1 MPEAGPAARTR
12 LQGLHREARALRWRA
27 ALLADRLRLGLRC
40 RLEPGLDVD
49 PSASPHLAGAR
60 LRLGPG
66 ARLRIGAGVAT
77 ERRPGALSLLLHE
90 GAEVEIGERVWLRTE
105 IAPLTL
111 VAYPGARIRV
121 GADSLLNGCSLSAKR
136 ELALGRRVFVGP
148 GSRLF
153 DADQHDLDA
162 ERPERVAPVRV
173 GDHAWIAADATVL
186 RGVSIGA
193 HAVVGA
199 RSLVA
204 RDVPEHTLAVG
215 VPARPAG
222 RVGDRS
228 RAR

>member
-1 MPEAGPAARTR
+1 MSEGGPPGSVRLRAG
-12 LQGLHREARALRWRA
+12 ARALRWHGA
-27 ALLADRLRLGLRC
+27 QLADRLRLGLRR
-40 RLEPGLDVD
+40 RLEPGLEVH

-60 LRLGPG
+60 IQLGPG
-66 ARLRIGAGVAT
+66 ARLRIGARVAT
-77 ERRPGALSLLLHE
+77 ERRPGALQLLLHE
-90 GAEVEIGERVWLRTE
+90 RADVEIAEAVWLRTE

-121 GADSLLNGCSLSAKR
+121 GPECLLNGCFLSAKG
-136 ELALGRRVFVGP
+136 EVALGRRVFVGP
-148 GSRLF
+148 GTRVF

-162 ERPERVAPVRV
+162 ERPERIEPVRV

-186 RGVSIGA
+186 RGVAIGE

-199 RSLVA
+199 RSLVT
-204 RDVPEHTLAVG
+204 RDVAAHILAVG

-222 RVGDRS
+222 RIGDRS